1 MLGTSVF
8 SHQFHHFHPSP
19 FARATPCHV
28 EQRPRKEFDLG
39 NNGGGQWQEVHD
51 YLKSLC
57 GDVHITRGEYDDDSR
72 YPETKQLTIG
82 TFKLGICHGHQ
93 VCHYISLLDPV
104 TSPSCRCLM
113 NNGMIKPLPIL
124 LGKALSEL
132 GDTPNGTHLASNPA

>member
-8 SHQFHHFHPSP
+8 SHQFHPSP

-39 NNGGGQWQEVHD
+39 NNGGGQWQEIHD

-82 TFKLGICHGHQ
+82 AFKLGICHGHQ

-104 TSPSCRCLM
+104 TSSCRCLM

-124 LGKALSEL
+124 LGKAPGEL
-132 GDTPNGTHLASNPA
+132 GDTPNTTHLASNPA

>member
-1 MLGTSVF
+1 LALGDLHIPHRAADLPAKFKSMLVPGKIQ
-8 SHQFHHFHPSP
+8 HILSP
-19 FARATPCHV
+19 GNLCI
-28 EQRPRKEFDLG
+28 KEI
-39 NNGGGQWQEVHD
+39 HD

-82 TFKLGICHGHQ
+82 AFKLGICHGHQ

-104 TSPSCRCLM
+104 TSSCRCLM

-124 LGKALSEL
+124 LGKAPGEL
-132 GDTPNGTHLASNPA
+132 GDTPNTTHLASNPA

>member
-1 MLGTSVF
+1 LALGDLHIPHRAADLPAKFKSMLVPGKIQ
-8 SHQFHHFHPSP
+8 HILSP
-19 FARATPCHV
+19 
-28 EQRPRKEFDLG
+28 G
-39 NNGGGQWQEVHD
+39 NLCIKEVHD

-132 GDTPNGTHLASNPA
+132 GDTPNVTHLASNPA

>member
-1 MLGTSVF
+1 MLGTSLF
-8 SHQFHHFHPSP
+8 SHQFHRFHPSP
-19 FARATPCHV
+19 FARATPCHL
-28 EQRPRKEFDLG
+28 EQRPRKEFDPG
-39 NNGGGQWQEVHD
+39 NNVGGQWQEVHD

-82 TFKLGICHGHQ
+82 AFKLGICHGHQ

-113 NNGMIKPLPIL
+113 SSGMIKPLPIL
-124 LGKALSEL
+124 LGKAQGEL
-132 GDTPNGTHLASNPA
+132 VRVS